1 MTIDIKDF
9 YLCTPLK
16 RYEYLRLKLD
26 DIPQDV
32 IEHYGLA
39 DKAVDGYV
47 YVEIRGG
54 MYGLPQAGILAQEL
68 LEKRLEKHGYSQSQ
82 FTPGFWSHK
91 TRPIQFSL
99 VVDDFGVKYVG
110 KQHVDHLIGVLKEHY
125 QITEDWRGSK
135 YLGLDLDW
143 DYEKREVHLSM
154 LDYVRKALLRFQHK
168 RPNRP
173 QHQPYP
179 HVPVQYGQKIQ
190 YTEPE
195 DDTAKL
201 DNEGMKYIMQVT
213 GVFLYY
219 ARAVDGLMLPALSA
233 IATEQ
238 ASPTETTMART
249 KQFLDYAATHP
260 DAVLTYRASDMV
272 LAIHSN
278 ASFLNEKR
286 SRSRMGGHHF
296 LSSNTPIP
304 ANNGAVLNLSNI
316 IKAVMSSAA
325 ESELGGLFL
334 NAKHA
339 VPQRKLLEEMGH
351 PQPPT
356 PIQTDNSTAYGVVN
370 HKIQPKATK
379 SMDMRFHWLRDRE
392 AQKQFRI

>member
-1 MTIDIKDF
+1 
-9 YLCTPLK
+9 
-16 RYEYLRLKLD
+16 
-26 DIPQDV
+26 
-32 IEHYGLA
+32 
-39 DKAVDGYV
+39 
-47 YVEIRGG
+47 
-54 MYGLPQAGILAQEL
+54 
-68 LEKRLEKHGYSQSQ
+68 
-82 FTPGFWSHK
+82 
-91 TRPIQFSL
+91 
-99 VVDDFGVKYVG
+99 
-110 KQHVDHLIGVLKEHY
+110 
-125 QITEDWRGSK
+125 
-135 YLGLDLDW
+135 
-143 DYEKREVHLSM
+143 
-154 LDYVRKALLRFQHK
+154 
-168 RPNRP
+168 
-173 QHQPYP
+173 
-179 HVPVQYGQKIQ
+179 
-190 YTEPE
+190 
-195 DDTAKL
+195 
-201 DNEGMKYIMQVT
+201 
-213 GVFLYY
+213 
-219 ARAVDGLMLPALSA
+219 MLPALSA

-272 LAIHSN
+272 LAIHSD

-392 AQKQFRI
+392 AQKQFRIYWRPGPTNRADFWTKHHPASVHQNIRPEYLTAFKVVEALRATQAKRHPSLMARVC